1 MAKSKK
7 NKIKIIEPKIN
18 TDTLD
23 IGNVYMFYNTLFNI
37 NIFINANGFDQA
49 MEKFDL
55 CNFKHRDQ
63 WKVFLQCGKQP
74 VGSKK

>member
-1 MAKSKK
+1 
-7 NKIKIIEPKIN
+7 
-18 TDTLD
+18 
-23 IGNVYMFYNTLFNI
+23 MFYNTLFNI

-63 WKVFLQCGKQP
+63 WKVFLQCGQQP